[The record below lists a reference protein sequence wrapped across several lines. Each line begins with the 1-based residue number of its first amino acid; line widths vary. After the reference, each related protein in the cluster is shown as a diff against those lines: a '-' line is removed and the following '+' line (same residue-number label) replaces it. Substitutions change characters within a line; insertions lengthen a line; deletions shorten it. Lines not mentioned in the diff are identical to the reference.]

1 MLGVKYFV
9 NLTKIKSLTKP
20 LTEDFMNNLD
30 YGIIGNCQSAALVS
44 KTGSIDWSCLPVFDS
59 SSVFAKI
66 LDDEIGGSFSL
77 DVSDQYTIS
86 QEYLNNTCILITTF
100 SSEEGVFELH
110 DFMPRYHKT
119 NGSYHHPP
127 EIIRYVKLISGN
139 PVFKTNYNP
148 KLEYALDE
156 TITHIKE
163 DFIVSLTDK
172 DSYDTLFLYTNL
184 DKQDV
189 IDGKEIMLT
198 EDAYFLTSY
207 NEKIFKTNIN
217 SIETELERTKVYWF
231 DWISRTPKYKK
242 YNNEICRSAMT
253 LKLLSYDKT
262 GAVLAAATTS
272 LPETI
277 GEVRNW
283 DYRFCWIRDA
293 SMVIKV
299 VSQLGHKK
307 IAQRYLKFIIGLIP
321 EKDEQLQ
328 IMYGIN
334 NEKILTEKTLSHLKG
349 YKNSAPVRVGNAA
362 YSQQQNDIYGILMD
376 VIHQQITNFTIDI
389 DNGEELW
396 TITKGIV
403 WVVNK
408 HWREADKGIWEFREE
423 DRHFTFSKVLCWVA
437 IDRAIKVAELF
448 SKDYKAS
455 KWRKIEQEIKNDIHK
470 NAWNE
475 EVQAFTQSYGSSEM
489 DASVLLMES
498 YGFIE
503 AKDPKFISTVEA
515 IGKELNNDGLLYRY
529 KNKDDFGLPSS
540 SFTICTFW
548 YINSLSKIGKKEEAT
563 AQFEELLSYSNHLGL
578 FSEDIDFETKRL
590 LGNFPQAYSHL
601 ALIETALNLTQLEDQ
616 ESIIDGLS

>member
-1 MLGVKYFV
+1 
-9 NLTKIKSLTKP
+9 
-20 LTEDFMNNLD
+20 MNNLD

-100 SSEEGVFELH
+100 SSVEGVFELH

-163 DFIVSLTDK
+163 NFIVSLTDK

-563 AQFEELLSYSNHLGL
+563 AQFEQLLSYSNHLGL